1 MWDWQH
7 WESDVN
13 INGLYV
19 CFSVMSLLWKC
30 AKITRKFC
38 NDWLRKIIAHFVK
51 LCWLSLLSIRT
62 IVSPLFFN
70 KVNNIKIQIG
80 ACCLKPNLFD
90 IKIEF
95 RGCLVIVSFPF
106 MVLFTLLLLFDDNST
121 VCWSLLAA
129 LFHECGHVFAMIF
142 NKNNPS
148 QICFRAF
155 SVDIIDI
162 NKTQRDYNTEVFIL
176 FSGPLANLIVA
187 SVLLSFYRIFCC
199 RFLRVFA
206 TANLFLAVFNLLP
219 IESLDGGQIVS
230 NILLRKFQVRTAEK
244 IAFVLSI
251 LTLLPIA
258 ILGFY
263 VLLQS
268 KYNFSLLFFSCYL
281 LTSLFF
287 KNSYC

>member
-1 MWDWQH
+1 M
-7 WESDVN
+7 
-13 INGLYV
+13 
-19 CFSVMSLLWKC
+19 
-30 AKITRKFC
+30 
-38 NDWLRKIIAHFVK
+38 
-51 LCWLSLLSIRT
+51 
-62 IVSPLFFN
+62 
-70 KVNNIKIQIG
+70 
-80 ACCLKPNLFD
+80 KPNLFD

-155 SVDIIDI
+155 SVDIIDT

-206 TANLFLAVFNLLP
+206 SANLFLAVFNLLP

-230 NILLRKFQVRTAEK
+230 NILLRKFQVRTAGK